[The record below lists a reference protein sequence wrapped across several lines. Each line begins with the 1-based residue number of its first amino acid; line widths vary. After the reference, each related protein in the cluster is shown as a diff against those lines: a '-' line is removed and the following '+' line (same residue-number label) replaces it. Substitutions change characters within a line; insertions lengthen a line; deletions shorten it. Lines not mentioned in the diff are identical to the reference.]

1 MSVPATTDDKDLVKA
16 LKQSFMNDMAE
27 AAQGLLPIVVERV
40 LADDDLE
47 QQRKFLT
54 LAIDTLG
61 WKQAQPK
68 DAYENLPIFQFNFGP
83 SGMTAQ
89 VAQQPSQPLEMVEEV
104 AVNIFANTDTTTD
117 ADDLVALDNA
127 LARAD
132 TRSMRIKAAKVNADV
147 AE

>member
-1 MSVPATTDDKDLVKA
+1 MSVQATSDDKDLVKA

-27 AAQGLLPIVVERV
+27 AAHGLLPIVVERV

-54 LAIDTLG
+54 MAVDVLG

-68 DAYENLPIFQFNFGP
+68 DAYDNLPVFQFNFGP

-89 VAQQPSQPLEMVEEV
+89 VSKQPSQPLEMVEEV
-104 AVNIFANTDTTTD
+104 AVNIFANTDATTD
-117 ADDLVALDNA
+117 ADDLLALDEA
-127 LARAD
+127 LSRAD
-132 TRSMRIKAAKVNADV
+132 TRAMRIKAAKVNSDV